1 MPADSLPVQHLFTL
15 EADTVSTPPA
25 FIPDGPQG
33 TRLVV
38 TVTGGTFTGD
48 RLRGTIAATAAG
60 DWVTL
65 RADGTLRLDVRLTLQ
80 TDDGALILMTYNGVG
95 KTEDG
100 TTKVRTAPL
109 FETGDPRYAWLNSV
123 QAVAVGATTAA
134 GVAYE
139 VYEVS

>member
-1 MPADSLPVQHLFTL
+1 M
-15 EADTVSTPPA
+15 
-25 FIPDGPQG
+25 
-33 TRLVV
+33 
-38 TVTGGTFTGD
+38 
-48 RLRGTIAATAAG
+48 RGTVAATAAG

-95 KTEDG
+95 KTDG
-100 TTKVRTAPL
+100 ETTNVRTAPL
-109 FETGDPRYAWLNSV
+109 FETGDPRYTWLNAI
-123 QAVAVGATTAA
+123 QGVAVGATTPA